1 MMDGNDNNQPATGIV
16 PESEFRLR
24 YLIECEKLKEETIR
38 ANKKI
43 EEEQKTERERI
54 AEEQATKRH
63 EEVEKTRRK
72 RIAEEQETERTKIKH
87 TQSLISNI
95 LPLSSHYDFYIHK
108 VQGNLYDFEIDWI
121 SPNDNDYF
129 NGEIKTC
136 IGNYLEKIPSS
147 RILSEA
153 KLQKHVNDLI
163 ADLLNALGDSTVL
176 KCQDTP
182 SSKYLATK
190 FCPDCTFI
198 FKNINAEKD
207 CLEDFVVCLGELKR
221 SNKDM
226 TEKNVVGQLL
236 QYLSLLLTIQ
246 ARQKIYGFLLNTEYI
261 QFYYVERRPNSSDY
275 NYFKSKSLPI
285 YDHSSKDL
293 PSNDKQKITTDQTSE
308 ENIQFCEKTWKIFT
322 KFLIMQTDFYR
333 YETLNI
339 DPKDNELNKYEIQ
352 KRLGFGLTSKVYFLN
367 NRKKNMRT
375 TRQNTIQQDNSNTIE
390 SGVIKISKDD
400 GYSSEFFNELEITK
414 KLKVKDIDKFKL
426 FFQEI
431 AYSSPK
437 GNYLI
442 FKNELEKLES
452 FSLSQS
458 EEIFDIIEYLYDSN
472 IIHRDIRPNN
482 LMFDRSSQH
491 VKLIDFGFAIT
502 LDINDESKE
511 VPIAGTITYAGY
523 EFLNFYSK
531 IEHNAVWSRSY
542 RYDKKFDSK
551 CALNIIIY
559 MFNRSVRHKLN
570 EIEELPSTEQK
581 TPKLLELWANVKKEH
596 EKYSNLLTTINNLT
610 ESSEFQKLKGQLKEL
625 YEEEIAF
632 M

>member
-261 QFYYVERRPNSSDY
+261 QFYYVERRVFCSSSIFCFSRIVFCSSSSFLHPSKNFKCNS
-275 NYFKSKSLPI
+275 
-285 YDHSSKDL
+285 
-293 PSNDKQKITTDQTSE
+293 
-308 ENIQFCEKTWKIFT
+308 
-322 KFLIMQTDFYR
+322 
-333 YETLNI
+333 
-339 DPKDNELNKYEIQ
+339 
-352 KRLGFGLTSKVYFLN
+352 G
-367 NRKKNMRT
+367 
-375 TRQNTIQQDNSNTIE
+375 
-390 SGVIKISKDD
+390 
-400 GYSSEFFNELEITK
+400 
-414 KLKVKDIDKFKL
+414 
-426 FFQEI
+426 
-431 AYSSPK
+431 
-437 GNYLI
+437 
-442 FKNELEKLES
+442 
-452 FSLSQS
+452 
-458 EEIFDIIEYLYDSN
+458 
-472 IIHRDIRPNN
+472 
-482 LMFDRSSQH
+482 
-491 VKLIDFGFAIT
+491 
-502 LDINDESKE
+502 
-511 VPIAGTITYAGY
+511 
-523 EFLNFYSK
+523 
-531 IEHNAVWSRSY
+531 
-542 RYDKKFDSK
+542 
-551 CALNIIIY
+551 
-559 MFNRSVRHKLN
+559 
-570 EIEELPSTEQK
+570 
-581 TPKLLELWANVKKEH
+581 
-596 EKYSNLLTTINNLT
+596 
-610 ESSEFQKLKGQLKEL
+610 
-625 YEEEIAF
+625 
-632 M
+632 